1 MFFKSTHQLLS
12 SSLPSPYLF
21 CLGAELRGVMD
32 HNEKIVDSSS
42 DIDEK
47 RKLQLENPGVQ
58 RIEAISSSFTL
69 PLKVVLFIGV
79 FLIAYVY
86 GLGKP
91 YFFSI

>member
-1 MFFKSTHQLLS
+1 
-12 SSLPSPYLF
+12 
-21 CLGAELRGVMD
+21 MD